1 MWSLASCSN
10 KDQNR
15 RKRKKIETERAH
27 AAFKLL
33 GKKKMKYVQCMPH
46 LPFYN
51 NMVSIWRQ
59 LTTKHPDV
67 SSGLSSTQC
76 WIYASNS
83 NYYYFLAFYK
93 KDYIKHVYIDI
104 CNYFFIVRIKC
115 LKCRSVLDFIRCF
128 CIPTWIQFKT
138 SLYTK
143 QLYQP
148 TYAKK
153 KTQTNISVY

>member
-1 MWSLASCSN
+1 MLLLSFLG
-10 KDQNR
+10 
-15 RKRKKIETERAH
+15 RKKWNMWNVCHIYH
-27 AAFKLL
+27 FIIILL
-33 GKKKMKYVQCMPH
+33 
-46 LPFYN
+46 
-51 NMVSIWRQ
+51 SIWRQ

-83 NYYYFLAFYK
+83 NYYYFFAFYK

-115 LKCRSVLDFIRCF
+115 LKCRSVMDFIRCF